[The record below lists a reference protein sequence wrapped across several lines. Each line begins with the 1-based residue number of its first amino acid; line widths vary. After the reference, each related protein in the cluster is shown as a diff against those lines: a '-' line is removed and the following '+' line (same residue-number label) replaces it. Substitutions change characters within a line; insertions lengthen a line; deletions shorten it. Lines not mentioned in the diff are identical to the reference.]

1 MLHRLI
7 QSSQPIFSLLLYI
20 IVIPTLWF
28 VYQHP
33 FSEDHVFE
41 SVIALLGLIG
51 ASFSMGLILEKT
63 ELTKNS
69 INASAFALLITVL
82 IADVKFD
89 HLREIF
95 FMLFASIT
103 VLQSIK
109 IYKEDHP
116 GAQYLILGF
125 LVGIQFLLLPF
136 VGIYSI
142 AGILPYMLFGAG
154 IRIKGIVSYLVG
166 ALISVYLYLSVGYLF
181 NLDFIINFDINL
193 RVYNIFSDTLSWAG
207 PFALVAMAIFVGIPG
222 NLSLFRD
229 LSVEKRFYQRVVL
242 FHSVLILAQG
252 VVLSVTNNIPALNIL
267 ATFAACLF
275 FTIIFTK
282 VRRTWVSSVFF
293 LLALVI
299 FIARSYFI

>member
-20 IVIPTLWF
+20 IVIPMLWF
-28 VYQHP
+28 VFQHP
-33 FSEDHVFE
+33 ISEGQVLQ
-41 SVIALLGLIG
+41 SVLALIGLIG
-51 ASFSMGLILEKT
+51 ASFFMGLILEKT

-69 INASAFALLITVL
+69 INASAFALLIAVL
-82 IADVKFD
+82 FADIKFD

-95 FMLFASIT
+95 FMLFATVT

-166 ALISVYLYLSVGYLF
+166 AVISVYLYLSIGYLF
-181 NLDFIINFDINL
+181 DLDSVINFDINL
-193 RVYNIFSDTLSWAG
+193 KVYNIFSDTLSWIG
-207 PFALVAMAIFVGIPG
+207 PFSLVAIAIFIGIPG

-229 LSVEKRFYQRVVL
+229 LSVEKRFYQRIML
-242 FHSVLILAQG
+242 FHSILILAQG
-252 VVLSVTNNIPALNIL
+252 IVLSVTNNTPALNII
-267 ATFAACLF
+267 ATFSVCLF
-275 FTIIFTK
+275 LTVIFTK
-282 VRRTWVSSVFF
+282 VQRAWVSSVFF
-293 LLALVI
+293 LLALII
-299 FIARSYFI
+299 FIGRSYFI